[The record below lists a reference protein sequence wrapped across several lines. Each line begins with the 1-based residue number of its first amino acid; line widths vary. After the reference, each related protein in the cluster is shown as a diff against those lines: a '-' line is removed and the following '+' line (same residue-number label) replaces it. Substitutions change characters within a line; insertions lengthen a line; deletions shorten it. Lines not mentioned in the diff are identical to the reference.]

1 MITTDPGR
9 TTVDPERT
17 PPSVATGS
25 DPWRTGRVSEGP
37 CPPFVAPGLVLLA
50 AASLLE
56 GYLWLHVIPVGP
68 LRPSGLLF
76 AAVVAPATYG
86 LTRVVPVGTPSW
98 LRRTTLVCAAAV
110 PLAGV
115 LVVVHTVGGERAFG
129 VVSLAL
135 AAAILALAVLSEHSA
150 RRDSRPG

>member
-1 MITTDPGR
+1 
-9 TTVDPERT
+9 
-17 PPSVATGS
+17 
-25 DPWRTGRVSEGP
+25 VSEGP
-37 CPPFVAPGLVLLA
+37 YPPFVAPGLVLLA

-76 AAVVAPATYG
+76 AAVAAPATYG

-98 LRRTTLVCAAAV
+98 LRRAALVCAAAV

-115 LVVVHTVGGERAFG
+115 LVVVHTVSGERAFG
-129 VVSLAL
+129 IVSLAL
-135 AAAILALAVLSEHSA
+135 AAAILALAVLSEHSV
-150 RRDSRPG
+150 RRDSRPD